1 MLEAS
6 SGQGG
11 KCGWKQ
17 PPRAAELRR
26 EVRKDF
32 AKRKTR
38 EVPLEF
44 LPSCRPPSRL
54 PRLVLGQALCSGTH
68 AERAPS
74 WRKLTVQWKKISH
87 GHKKLSSKTRNHQHA
102 KSGPTAVLG
111 VLGDQFNRPELRLRS
126 GVNVRGWSED
136 AAW

>member
-6 SGQGG
+6 VGQGG

-17 PPRAAELRR
+17 PPRAVVRWR
-26 EVRKDF
+26 EVQKDF
-32 AKRKTR
+32 AKRKTK

-44 LPSCRPPSRL
+44 LPSCLPPSSL
-54 PRLVLGQALCSGTH
+54 PRPVLGQALCSGTD

-87 GHKKLSSKTRNHQHA
+87 GHKKLFSRTLNHQHA
-102 KSGPTAVLG
+102 KSGPIAVLG

-126 GVNVRGWSED
+126 GVKVRGWSED